1 MARRTSPDGDGDRQ
15 CERDDDRAEVEPD
28 PISLFVL
35 GKHEKLDH
43 HPQTPRDSQS
53 KPDQIAGSSCA
64 DRPFMRTVI
73 SNLVMPITAR
83 LPK

>member
-53 KPDQIAGSSCA
+53 KPDQIAGS
-64 DRPFMRTVI
+64 
-73 SNLVMPITAR
+73 LVYGQNGLA
-83 LPK
+83 LGGC